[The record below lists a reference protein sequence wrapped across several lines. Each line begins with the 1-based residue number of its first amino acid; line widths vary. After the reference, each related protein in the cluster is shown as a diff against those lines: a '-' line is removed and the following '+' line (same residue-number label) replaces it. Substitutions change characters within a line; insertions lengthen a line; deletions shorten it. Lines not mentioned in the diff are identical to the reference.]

1 MLLWWSVFRVVKVGR
16 MGEGASRAS
25 EQTSEVAL
33 LMGLWRARLGVQR
46 LCQTASTVQRPE
58 LRSPG
63 EHREP
68 KHDRAARAT
77 KRESKHCSGTRS
89 SPRANVATI

>member
-1 MLLWWSVFRVVKVGR
+1 MLRWWSVFRVVKVGR

-25 EQTSEVAL
+25 EQTSGPADGAL
-33 LMGLWRARLGVQR
+33 AG
-46 LCQTASTVQRPE
+46 ASGRSALVPDGQHCPAPE

-77 KRESKHCSGTRS
+77 KRESKRCSGTRS
-89 SPRANVATI
+89 SPRANVATS